1 MKRLLLILA
10 ALVPLLL
17 LASCS
22 KHVDSEYWDLIASR
36 VPCYAG
42 DPDSPKVDLT
52 NPSTTYVY
60 QNLNDGRY
68 FTDKTTSSPIIS
80 RNSGWERNATES
92 EKVFYKYSFNDGTKT
107 WYLNF

>member
-10 ALVPLLL
+10 AIVPLLL

-22 KHVDSEYWDLIASR
+22 KHVDSAYWDLIASS
-36 VPCYAG
+36 VPCFAG
-42 DPDSPKVDLT
+42 DPDSQKVDIT
-52 NPSTTYVY
+52 NPSSTRVY

-68 FTDKTTSSPIIS
+68 FTDKTTDSPVIS
-80 RNSGWERNATES
+80 RNGGWESHATES
-92 EKVFYKYSFNDGTKT
+92 EKAFYRYSFNDGTRT

>member
-10 ALVPLLL
+10 ALVSLLVA
-17 LASCS
+17 ASCS

-36 VPCYAG
+36 VPCYSGAADG
-42 DPDSPKVDLT
+42 QKVDLT
-52 NPSTTYVY
+52 NPTYTYVY

-68 FTDKTTSSPIIS
+68 FTGKSTSCPVIS
-80 RNSGWERNATES
+80 RNYNWRRDATES
-92 EKVFYKYSFNDGTKT
+92 DKAFYEYSYNDGTAT

>member
-10 ALVPLLL
+10 ALVL

-22 KHVDSEYWDLIASR
+22 KHTGSEYWDLIASR
-36 VPCYAG
+36 VPCFAG

-52 NPSTTYVY
+52 KPGYTYVY

-68 FTDKTTSSPIIS
+68 FTDKTTDSPVIS
-80 RNSGWERNATES
+80 RNGSWESHATES
-92 EKVFYKYSFNDGTKT
+92 EKAFYKYSYNDGSKT